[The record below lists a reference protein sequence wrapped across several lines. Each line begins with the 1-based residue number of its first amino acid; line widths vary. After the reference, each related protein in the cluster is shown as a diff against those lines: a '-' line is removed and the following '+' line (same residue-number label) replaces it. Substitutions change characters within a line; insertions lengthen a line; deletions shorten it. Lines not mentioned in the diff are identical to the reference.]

1 MSRELLMQNNYE
13 WVTAEG
19 QTLEIE
25 NAIRSNA
32 RDLKIEGKTYQNLYD
47 MKNLNYNYCDTFT
60 QDGYKNINI
69 PELSTGYR
77 VCKSVVNNLIK
88 PNTVYTIIIDVRK
101 NTFNKNFGINS
112 DYNNEGYFS
121 KNIAIQQN
129 FIGRMIV
136 TATSKETLPSN
147 NQKVFRTQITPDSL
161 GELEF
166 KLMLLEGDYA
176 NIDIP
181 DSINGIESVAER
193 ESKNLL
199 ENVKWHDGMINNDN
213 GQHLDSDV
221 AMYSDLIDID
231 INTLYYTNLIDN
243 NGNTYRCRLYKADGS
258 YLGQGLT
265 ATSTK
270 DMYDRRANLKG
281 LAKIRLLI
289 LNKTVTPL
297 PSNPVLLPNP
307 YTETDMYPLQI
318 TQSNYDTDG
327 IVLPNG
333 VKNTIENGVHIKR
346 IGKAILNGSE
356 QWRVNAISGATITT
370 RFGLYGEELI
380 NAKVKG
386 SCLCDRFPN
395 IDSDSDNEHIKIGS
409 PTPRFFIY
417 INKSRLSTD
426 DADGFKEYLS
436 NNPILLY
443 YELETPITE
452 LCVITEVNMPIPL
465 RSLPKNN
472 VRDTIE
478 NGKLI
483 QRVGVFNAS
492 KNYSSAKLMGSLSP
506 FLEFDFMQG
515 SNRQNDNV
523 YCNTLPYKP
532 MGYNSEHNEKGFSTQ
547 VGFRIKPFEED
558 NKTREEYETWLKE
571 NETIIYYELM
581 NPIIHELNIPPISIA
596 KGGNIVTTSNNIQPN
611 LKFKYKKSKK

>member
-532 MGYNSEHNEKGFSTQ
+532 MGYNLEHNEKGFSTQ